1 MNQGFNV
8 NSNEPKNKH
17 HSAEIHI
24 PIKNVEIHKPKNS
37 SDVDYAPRNQIYV
50 RKVRGVF
57 QRLRQKMNFVFLGL
71 FAILP
76 WLKYNDEQAILFDI
90 GEQRFDL
97 WSLTL
102 WPQDLTLLAW
112 LFIFAAFLLFFITT
126 FLGRVWCGYLCP
138 QTVWTF
144 IFIWFEEKIEGTA
157 NQRKKLDSQKITWN
171 KLWRK
176 TLKHFC
182 WLFFSILTALTFV
195 GYFVPVEE
203 AFVEFFTLDLSFS
216 AAATVWFFAF
226 CTYGNAGW
234 MREIMCLHMC
244 PYSRFQSAMFD
255 KKTITVTYDHI
266 RGENR
271 GPRGRKADPKS
282 LGLGDC
288 IDCNLCVQ
296 VCPTGIDIRNGLQYE
311 CINCGACID
320 ACDDVMGKMNYE
332 KGLIRYTS
340 EHNIEGNNSSI
351 FSSKLIGYAIVIL
364 VMSSLLVW
372 ELLNREPLS
381 LDIIRDRTELAREN
395 FNGEIENVYT
405 LKILNKSQTDN
416 TYRLSVKG
424 IENARWLGEKEITI
438 EAADVFTL
446 PICIAVDPYYLKE
459 YMSDITFVIEQISSE
474 DDDEIEQ
481 TLPEG
486 DVVIKQTLSKENIEI
501 EQTPPEESVVI
512 EHSSHFFDKR

>member
-1 MNQGFNV
+1 MYSANHIRQHTLNQGFNV
-8 NSNEPKNKH
+8 SSDEPKKKH
-17 HSAEIHI
+17 SSTELHI
-24 PIKNVEIHKPKNS
+24 PIKNVKIHEPKRNK
-37 SDVDYAPRNQIYV
+37 DEHYAPRDQIYV
-50 RKVRGVF
+50 RKVTGVF
-57 QRLRQKMNFVFLGL
+57 QRLRQKMNFFFLGL

-76 WLKYNDEQAILFDI
+76 WLKYNGNQAILFDI
-90 GEQRFDL
+90 GEQRFNL

-112 LFIFAAFLLFFITT
+112 LFIFSAFLLFFVTT

-157 NQRKKLDSQKITWN
+157 NKRKKLDVQKITWN
-171 KLWRK
+171 KVWRK
-176 TLKHFC
+176 SLKHFC

-203 AFVEFFTLDLSFS
+203 AFIEFFTLKLSFA

-255 KKTITVTYDHI
+255 KKTITVTYDNK

-271 GPRGRKADPKS
+271 GPRGRKADPKA
-282 LGLGDC
+282 LDLGDC

-320 ACDDVMGKMNYE
+320 ACDGVMDKMNYA

-340 EHNIEGNNSSI
+340 EDAIAGKKSGV
-351 FSSKLIGYAIVIL
+351 FGSKLLGYAVVIL

-372 ELLNREPLS
+372 ELVNRESLS

-395 FNGEIENVYT
+395 FDGEIENVYT
-405 LKILNKSQTDN
+405 LKVLNKSQTDN

-424 IENARWLGEKEITI
+424 IENARWLGEQEITI
-438 EAADVFTL
+438 KAADVFTL
-446 PICIAVDPYYLKE
+446 PICIAVDPYDLTE
-459 YMSDITFVIEQISSE
+459 YMSEITFVIEQIS
-474 DDDEIEQ
+474 
-481 TLPEG
+481 
-486 DVVIKQTLSKENIEI
+486 
-501 EQTPPEESVVI
+501 PEENVVI
-512 EHSSHFFDKR
+512 EHSSHFFNKR